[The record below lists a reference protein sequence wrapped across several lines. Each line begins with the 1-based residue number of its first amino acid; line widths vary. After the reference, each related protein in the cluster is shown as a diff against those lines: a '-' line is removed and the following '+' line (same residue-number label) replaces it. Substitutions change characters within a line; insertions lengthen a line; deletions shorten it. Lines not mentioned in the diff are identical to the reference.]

1 MPAGSANGSYGLV
14 QSGYSRGFWQ
24 DGLTTTFILLGPML
38 QDSANAPD
46 MLIKLA
52 MRIALFIGVALY
64 AWLMVYLLEEWRARS
79 ACTYSHQGECFMLK
93 TLAIGL
99 PVMLL
104 CLTIQ
109 ASLTGLSVQHFLRR
123 ITPGAPQLKILGN
136 IRLLMA
142 ALIILMLGNLLQI
155 AIWGA
160 LFVWLGEFTE
170 LSEAVYHS
178 AVNYASLGYG
188 DIVMSKNW
196 KLLGPLE
203 AVKWAC

>member
-1 MPAGSANGSYGLV
+1 
-14 QSGYSRGFWQ
+14 
-24 DGLTTTFILLGPML
+24 
-38 QDSANAPD
+38 
-46 MLIKLA
+46 
-52 MRIALFIGVALY
+52 
-64 AWLMVYLLEEWRARS
+64 
-79 ACTYSHQGECFMLK
+79 MLK
-93 TLAIGL
+93 ILAIGL

-109 ASLTGLSVQHFLRR
+109 ATLSGYSVQHVLRR
-123 ITPGAPQLKILGN
+123 VTPGVPRLKTLGN

-142 ALIILMLGNLLQI
+142 VMLILMLGNLLQI

-160 LFVWLGEFTE
+160 LFLWLGEFTE
-170 LSEAVYHS
+170 FSEAAYHS

-203 AVKWAC
+203 AVNGVLMCGMTAGVLMGMMQMQIKQIVRSKQLLE

>member
-1 MPAGSANGSYGLV
+1 
-14 QSGYSRGFWQ
+14 
-24 DGLTTTFILLGPML
+24 
-38 QDSANAPD
+38 
-46 MLIKLA
+46 
-52 MRIALFIGVALY
+52 
-64 AWLMVYLLEEWRARS
+64 
-79 ACTYSHQGECFMLK
+79 MLK

-109 ASLTGLSVQHFLRR
+109 ATLTGLSVQHFLRR
-123 ITPGAPQLKILGN
+123 ITPGAPRLKTLAN
-136 IRLLMA
+136 IRLLMGA
-142 ALIILMLGNLLQI
+142 MLILMLGNLLQI
-155 AIWGA
+155 TIWGA

-188 DIVMSKNW
+188 DIVMSKSW

-203 AVKWAC
+203 AVNGVLMCGMTAGVLMSMLQMQIKQIVTSKHLLD